1 MTLHEITDQLVKEL
15 EKLRFAPPVSHV
27 YNPLVYARAPY
38 DLYNERYGQGTK
50 EVVFLGM
57 NPGPFGMV
65 QTGIPFGEV
74 ILARDWL
81 NVEAVVNPPAAEH
94 PKRRVLGFQST
105 RREVSGR
112 RLWTWVQE
120 RFGTPERFFERFM
133 VVNYCPLAFLE
144 ESGKNRTPDKL
155 PRTERDAVHRA
166 CDLALRRKLEYWKPS
181 KIVGVGRFAQKR
193 AELVTKDMDNQV
205 SVICHPSPANPK
217 ANRGWVPI
225 IEQELRDA
233 GVTLP

>member
-1 MTLHEITDQLVKEL
+1 MTLDEITDQLVAEL
-15 EKLRFAPPVSHV
+15 ALLRFDPPVKHV
-27 YNPLVYARAPY
+27 YNPLVYAREPH
-38 DLYNERYGQGTK
+38 DLYMKRYGVGTK

-74 ILARDWL
+74 VLARDWL
-81 NVEAVVNPPAAEH
+81 CVEAAVEVPDCEH
-94 PKRRVLGFQST
+94 PKRRILGFEST

-120 RFGTPERFFERFM
+120 RFETPQSFFERFM

-155 PRTERDAVHRA
+155 PRSERDAVHEA
-166 CDLALRRKLEYWKPS
+166 CDRALRRKLEYWRPS
-181 KIVGVGRFAQKR
+181 KVVGIGRFAQKR
-193 AELVTKDMDNQV
+193 AELVTAGMGIDV

-233 GVTLP
+233 GVVLP